1 MLFYQV
7 KAACSLVDNGRM
19 KNAYE
24 QSQNCWFRLIED
36 INDTLETDANES
48 KIFMTIYKA
57 SPEELFF
64 IAVIDS
70 LALPTP
76 KTLLKFFA
84 DCISEKYGL
93 SLQRKAQ
100 MKEIERIY
108 TPTHPHK
115 YQGHPVHYNIT
126 LMWRCIIMAGRKRK
140 YPIALT
146 TAERNRIKETLRST
160 KGSNTI
166 KQRCRILLALDCN

>member
-7 KAACSLVDNGRM
+7 KVACSLVDNGRM

-24 QSQNCWFRLIED
+24 EESQNFWFRLIED

-70 LALPTP
+70 LDPPRL
-76 KTLLKFFA
+76 KLYLNFLLTVSAKNMDFP
-84 DCISEKYGL
+84 CNEK
-93 SLQRKAQ
+93 
-100 MKEIERIY
+100 
-108 TPTHPHK
+108 HK
-115 YQGHPVHYNIT
+115 
-126 LMWRCIIMAGRKRK
+126 
-140 YPIALT
+140 
-146 TAERNRIKETLRST
+146 
-160 KGSNTI
+160 
-166 KQRCRILLALDCN
+166 